1 MTKQESQTLKRKN
14 NTRVLRLLTWIQLAV
29 SVLQTLPSEPVSTHW
44 FAKFECST
52 LSIRRESHS
61 FARLFVCCRNST
73 STGWTCGQYYFYL
86 VTRRNWLRYIM
97 ALLQYID
104 YSGFFMTSPTFTIRN
119 YRFWWMFDFSG
130 DQQATFLTLY
140 YCCTYWEKNMKE
152 DFIDIFAPP
161 LELFMRCP

>member
-52 LSIRRESHS
+52 LSIRREGHS
-61 FARLFVCCRNST
+61 WLDCFFVAGIVPPRDESVGRYC
-73 STGWTCGQYYFYL
+73 FYL
-86 VTRRNWLRYIM
+86 VTRRNWLRCII

-104 YSGFFMTSPTFTIRN
+104 YSRFFHDVTIIQYRELSILMNVWFLRRPTSDSP
-119 YRFWWMFDFSG
+119 D
-130 DQQATFLTLY
+130 TLLLL
-140 YCCTYWEKNMKE
+140 CVLRKKTWRRVWS
-152 DFIDIFAPP
+152 ISSH
-161 LELFMRCP
+161 LH